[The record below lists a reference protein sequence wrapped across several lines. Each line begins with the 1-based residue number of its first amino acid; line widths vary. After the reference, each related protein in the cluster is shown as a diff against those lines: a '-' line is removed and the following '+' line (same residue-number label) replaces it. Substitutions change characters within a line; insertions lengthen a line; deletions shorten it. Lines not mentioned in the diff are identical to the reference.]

1 MAMNIASVEKG
12 MDVYDSTGEKIGT
25 VADVLTLAAY
35 SQNAQ
40 NDPYAA
46 GAGSDTSGLGT
57 GVADQNAVLK
67 VNEGGVL
74 GIGATEL
81 YIPADGVQSITPG
94 ESVTLNCA
102 KAQCETM
109 YAQKPSFLENA

>member
-1 MAMNIASVEKG
+1 LGVPVQLVRRG
-12 MDVYDSTGEKIGT
+12 GVRV
-25 VADVLTLAAY
+25 VA
-35 SQNAQ
+35 
-40 NDPYAA
+40 
-46 GAGSDTSGLGT
+46 GLGA

-81 YIPADGVQSITPG
+81 YIPADGVQSISPD
-94 ESVTLNCA
+94 ESVTLTCA